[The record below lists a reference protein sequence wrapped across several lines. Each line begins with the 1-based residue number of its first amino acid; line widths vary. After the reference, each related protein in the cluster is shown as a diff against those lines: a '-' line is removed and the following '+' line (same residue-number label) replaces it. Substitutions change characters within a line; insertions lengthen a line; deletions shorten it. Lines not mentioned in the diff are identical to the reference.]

1 MTNSFW
7 QCKPGTLQEESST
20 EPTHATQLD
29 KILSRL
35 KSYLREKQVA
45 GEETGETPGTPTEE
59 SSSLRVGQGGGT
71 EYTECWP
78 CPLFDILLNK
88 YYPAG

>member
-1 MTNSFW
+1 
-7 QCKPGTLQEESST
+7 LQEESST

-29 KILSRL
+29 QLDKILSRL
-35 KSYLREKQVA
+35 KSSLREKQVA

-59 SSSLRVGQGGGT
+59 SCSQRVGQGGGT